1 MSLVGGGG
9 VRVGGGVIIVSVRER
24 SVGIYRRI
32 VVGGI
37 GVVVFVVARRVLLWI
52 VCRIGEVSVGGRGGV
67 RRGIAGLG
75 GCASDAGPEAA

>member
-9 VRVGGGVIIVSVRER
+9 VRVGVGVIIVSVRER

-32 VVGGI
+32 V